1 MTPDE
6 WLRIGVQNGWC
17 SPPVCATH
25 DGVPSTEKEDT
36 DFDEGDDP
44 CVFVIRVYEDDEV
57 KAMVEKNHPP
67 SVWRNTYA

>member
-17 SPPVCATH
+17 SPIVCATH
-25 DGVPSTEKEDT
+25 DGLPSTEEEDIEAE
-36 DFDEGDDP
+36 DGDP
-44 CVFVIRVYEDDEV
+44 CIPVIRPYEDAEV

-67 SVWRNTYA
+67 SVWRNAYA